1 MKSLESNDELFSR
14 VCDGIASADEIGN
27 LHRQL
32 RTEQDSLDAWLHYTA
47 LHGDLVSGKVMATI
61 EHEAGLRLLPSRTMT
76 EVATSPVRRNWSQW
90 RPLTSAAA
98 GVVFGLFTAT
108 MVWAYVSPFSGRTI
122 SLLEEG
128 FDTVSPPLSTRMP
141 LEPGIWRG
149 DKAEIVSQQQ
159 GISPPTGQN
168 MLRFLRDDSDG
179 KPRSS
184 GAHIADVYRLIDLRE
199 YRHELA
205 DGGAVVQ
212 ASVRVNA
219 KEFSVEERYGC
230 AISIYALDAESLP
243 ESATRLG
250 NALTS
255 EANAMARCIRT
266 KLDRDA
272 ATWQHL
278 STELR
283 LPENTEFLVI
293 RLHISQLFDSD
304 DKTVFT
310 GSYADDVRVTLT
322 RRAPTL

>member
-1 MKSLESNDELFSR
+1 
-14 VCDGIASADEIGN
+14 
-27 LHRQL
+27 
-32 RTEQDSLDAWLHYTA
+32 
-47 LHGDLVSGKVMATI
+47 
-61 EHEAGLRLLPSRTMT
+61 
-76 EVATSPVRRNWSQW
+76 
-90 RPLTSAAA
+90 
-98 GVVFGLFTAT
+98 
-108 MVWAYVSPFSGRTI
+108 
-122 SLLEEG
+122 LEEG

-230 AISIYALDAESLP
+230 AISIYALFTKILFYPPKAAGGECCLLKRIHGYLYVPD
-243 ESATRLG
+243 
-250 NALTS
+250 
-255 EANAMARCIRT
+255 RT
-266 KLDRDA
+266 
-272 ATWQHL
+272 
-278 STELR
+278 
-283 LPENTEFLVI
+283 VI
-293 RLHISQLFDSD
+293 RDSSGSGNSRQL
-304 DKTVFT
+304 KT
-310 GSYADDVRVTLT
+310 GSDVR
-322 RRAPTL
+322 AAEY